1 MFSQVG
7 LVASSKSAN
16 QTLALEFM
24 ALQVIF
30 GSVGPVISTLRSS
43 KPGPGPATNQL
54 ASSRMWLVDFKNVG
68 RRPLEK

>member
-7 LVASSKSAN
+7 LVESSKSAS
-16 QTLALEFM
+16 QTLAPEFI

-43 KPGPGPATNQL
+43 RPGPGPATNQL
-54 ASSRMWLVDFKNVG
+54 ASSRIWLVDFRNVG
-68 RRPLEK
+68 LRPFVK

>member
-7 LVASSKSAN
+7 LVESSKSAS
-16 QTLALEFM
+16 QTLAPEFM

-43 KPGPGPATNQL
+43 RPGPGPATNQL
-54 ASSRMWLVDFKNVG
+54 ASSRIWLVDFRNVG
-68 RRPLEK
+68 LRPFVK